1 MTIQYY
7 SRKCDCCGKGMEEG
21 YMAESTIACSEK
33 CMRELLSDEAFE
45 DGMKEWK
52 ENGDCEWLFYT
63 EWEQYWEREDTLF
76 LEDGTE
82 VDNPFPYSEEKRK
95 YVIDEKFRGVA

>member
-1 MTIQYY
+1 MAIQYY

-33 CMRELLSDEAFE
+33 CMRMLISDEAFE

-52 ENGDCEWLFYT
+52 ENGDCDWLFWT
-63 EWEQYWEREDTLF
+63 EWEQDWDLEDFLY

-82 VDNPFPYSEEKRK
+82 VKNPFFDSKLFEELYGR
-95 YVIDEKFRGVA
+95 A

>member
-21 YMAESTIACSEK
+21 YVAESTVACSEK
-33 CMRELLSDEAFE
+33 CMRELLSDEVF
-45 DGMKEWK
+45 
-52 ENGDCEWLFYT
+52 ENGMREWEQQGDSDWLYYT
-63 EWEQYWEREDTLF
+63 EWEQDWDLEEFLY

-82 VDNPFPYSEEKRK
+82 VKNPFFNDSKFEELFGR
-95 YVIDEKFRGVA
+95 A